1 MMKTRLLLSLLAF
14 AVAANA
20 AVIKDVRFTCDAK
33 GCNAAFAFASDKD
46 LPTFFQKYDAAA
58 KKLTV
63 GFSETTFALGEG
75 EYEVE
80 SGSKFVQSMK
90 VFKDSY
96 KGKAFLKI
104 EMTVGESITSDK
116 NEIALDKSN
125 FLIKFKNKG
134 GKSWTLSKL
143 FADRKKAAEKAALE
157 EKKAAEKAALE
168 EKKAAAKAA
177 AEEKKRLAEE
187 KKAAEKAALEEK
199 KRLAEEKKAAEKRA
213 LEEKKAAEKAALEEK
228 KRLAEE
234 KKAAEK
240 KAAEEKKA
248 AAKAAA
254 EEKKRLAAEKKE
266 AEKRAL
272 EEKKAAEKAAL
283 EEKKRLAAEKKEA
296 EKRALEEKKAA
307 EKAALEE
314 KKRLA
319 EEKKAAE
326 KAAREQEK
334 LLAEQQK
341 ELDKAINEGGA
352 ISALLPKL
360 KEMTVLIGSGMEQ
373 FRLVA
378 ESPVEIQNVSGPDK
392 NSVLTVGL
400 AGPSKSPVFRIGAG
414 SLVKSVTWGAN
425 GLKIQ
430 LKGSIKPVIVVQDGA
445 LILQIA
451 EKGLNKDGFIFWSA
465 QPNGIFVRD
474 WMKAVEDKP
483 NFDAFVKN
491 LDKGSKK
498 IISGSQT
505 FHLRPVIRELIV
517 VADEIEFFAAPN
529 ENSQVMQ
536 RLVFGDRLVSLD
548 MNGQYRK
555 VQYGNRV
562 GYVDRRSV
570 GFFDELSSV
579 QEERLK
585 QVDKDRGTDLTT
597 NSPTVGSQL
606 DGLYED
612 RVTYSSFGRRDPF
625 VDVDGLVEEG
635 INIDQVELVGIIWES
650 DIPMAILVE
659 AKNPSI
665 SYTVKEGD
673 KILNG
678 KVLKITQTDVLFLI
692 QEFGVSRRYSM
703 GLPDK
708 IGGQ

>member
-1 MMKTRLLLSLLAF
+1 MKIRLLLSLLAF

-20 AVIKDVRFTCDAK
+20 AVIKDVRFACDAK
-33 GCNAAFAFASDKD
+33 GCNAVFAFASDKD
-46 LPTFFQKYDAAA
+46 LPTFFQKYDAAS

-75 EYEVE
+75 VFDVD
-80 SGSKFVQSMK
+80 SSSKFVQSMK
-90 VFKDSY
+90 VYKDAY
-96 KGKAFLKI
+96 KGSAFLKI
-104 EMTVGESITSDK
+104 EMKVGSSISSDK

-143 FADRKKAAEKAALE
+143 YADRKKAAEKAALE
-157 EKKAAEKAALE
+157 EKKAAAKAAAEEKKAAEKKAQEEKKAAEKAALEEKKRLAEEKKAAEKKALEDKKAAAKAAAEEKKRLAEEKKAAEKKALE

-199 KRLAEEKKAAEKRA
+199 KRLA
-213 LEEKKAAEKAALEEK
+213 
-228 KRLAEE
+228 
-234 KKAAEK
+234 
-240 KAAEEKKA
+240 
-248 AAKAAA
+248 
-254 EEKKRLAAEKKE
+254 AEKKE
-266 AEKRAL
+266 AER
-272 EEKKAAEKAAL
+272 
-283 EEKKRLAAEKKEA
+283 
-296 EKRALEEKKAA
+296 RALEEKKAA

-341 ELDKAINEGGA
+341 ELDKAITEGGA

-360 KEMTVLIGSGMEQ
+360 KELTVLIGSGMEQ

-378 ESPVEIQNVSGPDK
+378 DSPVEIQNVTGPDK

-414 SLVKSVTWGAN
+414 TLVKSVTWGAN

-451 EKGLNKDGFIFWSA
+451 EKGINKDGFIFWSA

-474 WMKAVEDKP
+474 WMKAVEEKP

-517 VADEIEFFAAPN
+517 VADEIEFYAAPN
-529 ENSQVMQ
+529 ENSQVMH

-548 MNGQYRK
+548 MVGLYRK

-585 QVDKDRGTDLTT
+585 QVDKERGTDLTAT
-597 NSPTVGSQL
+597 APTVGSQL
-606 DGLYED
+606 EGLYED

-625 VDVDGLVEEG
+625 VEVDGLVEEG

-650 DIPMAILVE
+650 DVPVAILVE
-659 AKNPSI
+659 SKNPSI

-708 IGGQ
+708 IGGQQ

>member
-1 MMKTRLLLSLLAF
+1 MKMKILLLLLAF
-14 AVAANA
+14 TAFASAAQ
-20 AVIKDVRFTCDAK
+20 IKDVRFDCSAK
-33 GCNAAFAFASDKD
+33 GCQVVFAFASDKN
-46 LPTFFQKYDAAA
+46 LPTFFQKYDAAS

-75 EYEVE
+75 DYDIDAN
-80 SGSKFVQSMK
+80 SKFVKSMK
-90 VFKDSY
+90 VFKDAY
-96 KGKAFLKI
+96 KGTAFLKI
-104 EMTVGESITSDK
+104 EMAVGASIASDK

-125 FLIKFKNKG
+125 FLIKLKNKG

-143 FADRKKAAEKAALE
+143 FAERKKAAEKQAALD
-157 EKKAAEKAALE
+157 
-168 EKKAAAKAA
+168 KKAAA
-177 AEEKKRLAEE
+177 
-187 KKAAEKAALEEK
+187 KAALEEK
-199 KRLAEEKKAAEKRA
+199 KRLAEEKKAADKRA
-213 LEEKKAAEKAALEEK
+213 LEEKKAAEKQAALDK
-228 KRLAEE
+228 KAAAKAAAEE
-234 KKAAEK
+234 KKAAE
-240 KAAEEKKA
+240 
-248 AAKAAA
+248 KAAA

-266 AEKRAL
+266 AER
-272 EEKKAAEKAAL
+272 
-283 EEKKRLAAEKKEA
+283 
-296 EKRALEEKKAA
+296 RALEEKKAA

-326 KAAREQEK
+326 KAAREAEK
-334 LLAEQQK
+334 LMAEQQK
-341 ELDKAINEGGA
+341 QIDKAILEGGA

-378 ESPVEIQNVSGPDK
+378 EEPIEIQNVSTIDK
-392 NSVLTVGL
+392 NYTLTIGL
-400 AGPSKSPVFRIGAG
+400 AGPQKSPIFRIGAG

-425 GLKIQ
+425 GLKVQ
-430 LKGSIKPVIVVQDGA
+430 LKGAVQPVILVQDGV
-445 LILQIA
+445 LVLQIA
-451 EKGLNKDGFIFWSA
+451 EKGINRDGFVFWSA
-465 QPNGIFVRD
+465 QPKGIFVRD
-474 WMKAVEDKP
+474 WMKAVDEKP

-505 FHLRPVIRELIV
+505 FHLRPVVRELIV
-517 VADEIEFFAAPN
+517 VADETEFYAAPN

-548 MNGQYRK
+548 MKGLYRK

-562 GYVDRRSV
+562 GYVDRRAV

-585 QVDKDRGTDLTT
+585 QVDKERGTNLTT
-597 NSPTVGSQL
+597 NTAQIGSQL

-625 VDVDGLVEEG
+625 VEVDGLVEEG

-650 DIPMAILVE
+650 DVPVAILVE
-659 AKNPSI
+659 SKNPSI

-708 IGGQ
+708 LGGQK